1 LNRNPSLALAPK
13 LATAVR
19 GAQFLALVAD
29 RLAETE
35 ALIRRQ
41 TTSEIAFIDEASEHI
56 FNGGGKRVRPAL
68 LLLSSKMLGNEGDE
82 DITYAAV
89 IELIH
94 TATLIHDDIIDDSRL
109 RRGRTTI
116 HNIWDNSQAV
126 LLGDWLYTT
135 SMRMALSHD
144 RLDVVRQLCDSTL
157 RMTEGELLVL
167 QRLGATDVSREEYF
181 EIIERKTADLFASAC
196 AIPAIARR
204 SEADIEALR
213 LYGRSLGFC
222 FQLVDDLLDFTESEA
237 VLGKPAL
244 SDLKGGKL
252 TLPLILLMPRLEA
265 RRRRWIETV
274 LEDRDFRRVQPEQ
287 ILDMVTE
294 AGVVDEVQE
303 MAEAYAL
310 AAQNALERFAPG
322 EARDALEFAPEFVLN
337 RRS

>member
-1 LNRNPSLALAPK
+1 MNRNPLLAVAPK
-13 LATAVR
+13 LATAAQ
-19 GAQFLALVAD
+19 GAHFLSLVAD

-35 ALIRRQ
+35 ELIRKQ
-41 TTSEIAFIDEASEHI
+41 TNSEIAFIDEASEHI
-56 FNGGGKRVRPAL
+56 FGGGGKRVRPAL
-68 LLLSSKMLGNEGDE
+68 LLLSSKMLGTEAAE

-89 IELIH
+89 VELIH
-94 TATLIHDDIIDDSRL
+94 TATLVHDDIIDDSRL

-116 HNIWDNSQAV
+116 HNIWDNTQAV

-135 SMRMALSHD
+135 SMKMALSHD

-167 QRLGATDVSREEYF
+167 QRLGATNVTRDEYF

-196 AIPAIARR
+196 SIPAITDG
-204 SEADIEALR
+204 SEADVEALR
-213 LYGRSLGFC
+213 LYGKSLGLC

-237 VLGKPAL
+237 VLGKPVL

-252 TLPLILLMPRLEA
+252 TLPLILVLPRLDA
-265 RRRRWIETV
+265 RRKRWIENV

-287 ILDMVTE
+287 ILDVVAE
-294 AGVVDEVQE
+294 AGVVEEVRE
-303 MAEAYAL
+303 MAETYAL
-310 AAQNALERFAPG
+310 AARTALERFPAG